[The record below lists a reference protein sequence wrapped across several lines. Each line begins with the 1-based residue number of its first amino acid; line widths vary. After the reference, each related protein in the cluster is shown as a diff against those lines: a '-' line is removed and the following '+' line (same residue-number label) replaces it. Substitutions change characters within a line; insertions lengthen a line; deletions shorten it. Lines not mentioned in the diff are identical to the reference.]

1 MSLNATVQSLA
12 MGLAATLS
20 GFIITQQPGGQIVGY
35 QNVGYVAIAANLL
48 AMWFVA
54 RIVMHDQ
61 HANLPDVAP
70 K

>member
-20 GFIITQQPGGQIVGY
+20 GFIITQDASGRIVGY
-35 QNVGYVAIAANLL
+35 EIVGYVALAANLL
-48 AMWFVA
+48 AMWYVS
-54 RIVMHDQ
+54 RIVMHDA
-61 HANLPDVAP
+61 HANLPDVVP